1 MINFEL
7 FSEKSKIL
15 INDSQN
21 KAIENNH
28 QQVTPEHLVYILFDQ
43 NDEYVKNILNDLN
56 VDISKIRKDLEDII
70 QSFPT
75 ILGNNINIYF
85 SSEMV
90 QAFLKSKDLIKEFND
105 RYISPEILLYS
116 ILFQFILFCSC
127 CLIHLIII
135 VFDVRC
141 IVHLFYF
148 NQLFDL
154 FHKSYKH
161 GGPVFCSGSAIK
173 PLPT

>member
-28 QQVTPEHLVYILFDQ
+28 QQVTPEHLVITLFDQ
-43 NDEYVKNILNDLN
+43 NDEYIQNILNDSNIN
-56 VDISKIRKDLEDII
+56 VSHVRKKLEDII

-75 ILGNNINIYF
+75 ILGDNINIYF

-90 QAFLKSKDLIKEFND
+90 QVFLKSKDLIEEFND
-105 RYISPEILLYS
+105 QYISPEILLYS
-116 ILFQFILFCSC
+116 ILNCEKLKI
-127 CLIHLIII
+127 
-135 VFDVRC
+135 
-141 IVHLFYF
+141 
-148 NQLFDL
+148 FDL
-154 FHKSYKH
+154 LLKNGLNKDRLKKS
-161 GGPVFCSGSAIK
+161 I
-173 PLPT
+173 LE

>member
-28 QQVTPEHLVYILFDQ
+28 QQVTPEHLVLTLFDQ
-43 NDEYVKNILNDLN
+43 NDEYIKNILNDLN

-90 QAFLKSKDLIKEFND
+90 QAFLKSKDLIKEFT
-105 RYISPEILLYS
+105 LY
-116 ILFQFILFCSC
+116 F
-127 CLIHLIII
+127 
-135 VFDVRC
+135 
-141 IVHLFYF
+141 
-148 NQLFDL
+148 
-154 FHKSYKH
+154 
-161 GGPVFCSGSAIK
+161 
-173 PLPT
+173 T